1 MNNVSLAGRLTREP
15 ELRYGGQDNSTAI
28 TRFTLAVDDGKD
40 TDFINIKCFGR
51 TAEWAQKW
59 LSKGSRAEVTGK
71 IKTGSYESQRTGSK
85 VYYTEVVANS
95 VGFGESKAEAE
106 ARGQQLPESD
116 GFMNIPEGAEMPP
129 EAESWVQLHES
140 ELTELMQKQAKA
152 AITELKRQE
161 KQERKKEKYHNTFTL
176 MKCYRDAVFH
186 IENAISDGQ
195 QLELKGMTDE
205 QQRTYLESIRR
216 TRFKTLI
223 MTAHIDKAVEEIERR
238 REAAGRGV
246 EYKAFEMYFMQGMDY
261 AEIAEQLDTG
271 KNTPRRWV
279 TGIIN
284 ELSVLL
290 WGIDEERVK

>member
-1 MNNVSLAGRLTREP
+1 MNNVSLTGRLTREP

-71 IKTGSYESQRTGSK
+71 IKTGSYKTTAATG
-85 VYYTEVVANS
+85 V
-95 VGFGESKAEAE
+95 
-106 ARGQQLPESD
+106 
-116 GFMNIPEGAEMPP
+116 EMPP

-246 EYKAFEMYFMQGMDY
+246 EYKAY
-261 AEIAEQLDTG
+261 AGSAGRAAGTG
-271 KNTPRRWV
+271 SR
-279 TGIIN
+279 
-284 ELSVLL
+284 
-290 WGIDEERVK
+290 